1 MGTRDRRVRTPEGRS
16 LRITEGGDPGGCPI
30 IMLHGIPLSGRLYR
44 PHLEYARDRGIRL
57 ISYDRPGYAGSDA
70 LPGRNVAQAA
80 QDVSFVADRLGLSR
94 LGVWG
99 YSGGGNHA
107 LACGA
112 LLPERVT
119 AVAAAGAM
127 APYGAP
133 GLDWFAGLGS
143 SNVDE
148 FRAALAGRDAIE
160 GFLRPQWLALQKNGG
175 VFWPDLMTLLS
186 PGDLELLQGELG
198 KYLGA
203 ATIEALVPGFAG
215 WTDDDLAHV
224 APWGFVVGAPAAPTS
239 IWHGKSDRF
248 VPYSHSVWLSE
259 HLPGS
264 ELMLFDD
271 ETHLT
276 IFERRF
282 PEILE
287 WLVDRGRANGE
298 IKTG

>member
-1 MGTRDRRVRTPEGRS
+1 MADHPAARDPPVRSTVPTSARVRRCS
-16 LRITEGGDPGGCPI
+16 R
-30 IMLHGIPLSGRLYR
+30 
-44 PHLEYARDRGIRL
+44 IRL

-80 QDVSFVADRLGLSR
+80 QDVSFIADRLGLSR

-148 FRAALAGRDAIE
+148 FRAALAGRDAME
-160 GFLRPQWLALQKNGG
+160 GFLRPQWLTLQKNGG

-198 KYLGA
+198 EYLGA
-203 ATIEALVPGFAG
+203 ATIEALMPGFAG

-224 APWGFVVGAPAAPTS
+224 APWGFELRPPEVPTS

-248 VPYSHSVWLSE
+248 VPVPRTLC
-259 HLPGS
+259 GS
-264 ELMLFDD
+264 RN
-271 ETHLT
+271 TSRVQSSCCST
-276 IFERRF
+276 TR
-282 PEILE
+282 P
-287 WLVDRGRANGE
+287 
-298 IKTG
+298 T